1 MFPNLLKIM
10 KITNIF
16 SFSCVNIHLQINTWP
31 PWMPAVISALYC
43 LLCYC
48 ALTHPPSSSLAFLM
62 GFTPHWK
69 RSGCCCSSLLI
80 SVLSLCFFFTLLY
93 LFLLLP
99 FCFDITNFLGFNE
112 KVKDI
117 TDEENNLQIN
127 QLIIVLW
134 ISSNR
139 LQNVL
144 CIFLI
149 NELLWSVWS
158 VKKLNPYDIS
168 KGHERF
174 ILLGEISRE
183 QLLI

>member
-1 MFPNLLKIM
+1 
-10 KITNIF
+10 
-16 SFSCVNIHLQINTWP
+16 
-31 PWMPAVISALYC
+31 MPAVISALYC

-48 ALTHPPSSSLAFLM
+48 ALTHPPSSSLALLMVFHPTLEVFRLFL
-62 GFTPHWK
+62 FISTHQ
-69 RSGCCCSSLLI
+69 CSFSL
-80 SVLSLCFFFTLLY
+80 FFLTLLY

-117 TDEENNLQIN
+117 TDEENILQIN

-134 ISSNR
+134 ISSNT

-149 NELLWSVWS
+149 NYLLCSVWS
-158 VKKLNPYDIS
+158 VKKIKSLYHLKRPQDIY
-168 KGHERF
+168 F
-174 ILLGEISRE
+174 ACWN
-183 QLLI
+183 Q